1 MTLESESLTG
11 LRGIAQAT
19 GTKFTFTDDKRALL
33 AKIRATALSKVPVPG
48 APEPNEMMDDRLR
61 SKTPLRACTQK
72 EIYEALQPLF
82 ERGLILTFPAEDQ
95 WQLEKLIRHVDTG
108 NIRMP
113 LRSIV
118 HAAKQVLEKAK

>member
-33 AKIRATALSKVPVPG
+33 EKIRATALSKVPIPG
-48 APEPNEMMDDRLR
+48 APESNEMMDDRLR

-82 ERGLILTFPAEDQ
+82 ADGLILTFPAQDQ
-95 WQLEKLIRHVDTG
+95 WQVEKLIRHVDTG
-108 NIRMP
+108 NIRQP

-118 HAAKQVLEKAK
+118 KAAKDVVGRAK